1 MKKFKTKRPDLPWPE
16 FDRRADE
23 FLVKIQQEHM
33 PQDADKFV
41 AINMETGEY
50 VLADSSGQAS
60 DKFLSRWPDVLLFLC
75 RVDGGPAI
83 RFHGK

>member
-1 MKKFKTKRPDLPWPE
+1 MKQLKTKRPDLPWAE
-16 FDRRADE
+16 FDRRADD
-23 FLVKIQQEHM
+23 FLLKVQQEHM
-33 PQDADKFV
+33 PQGADKIV

-60 DKFLSRWPDVLLFLC
+60 KKFWARWPDVLFYKC

-83 RFHGK
+83 QFHGK